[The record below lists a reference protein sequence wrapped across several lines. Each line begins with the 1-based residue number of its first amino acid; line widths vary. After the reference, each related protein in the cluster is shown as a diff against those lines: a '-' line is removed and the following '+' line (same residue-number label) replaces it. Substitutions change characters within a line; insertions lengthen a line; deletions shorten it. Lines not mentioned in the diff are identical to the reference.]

1 MLTKKLY
8 KSKIR
13 NLLISL
19 IIAFGSALLLQYV
32 FYYYNTEKITVARV
46 QKKIIAFEKRLD
58 EKIEEISL
66 LKLDDQSSV
75 RNYLHQH
82 YKNLYKEDKTE
93 VVIYKNDS
101 LTYWSDNVYPAEQIL
116 THAKKQ
122 IYVDKKGNG
131 FYLRKQK
138 KVNEYT
144 IVGVELIK
152 YSYPYKNQYLPDEF
166 NKALKVNSNY
176 IINLDTPEI
185 NPILDSDGNY
195 LFSLEAPQQKKQLKD
210 RIIYISSILYIAS
223 LILLI
228 SFIYFSVSYI
238 FRNKGPKIIS
248 NLIFVLLVIL
258 VRYIQQHYKIP
269 NIFYNTSLFDPYH
282 YATSSLLPSIGDFLL
297 NMIAVLQITFLLTK
311 YNSIKLQKNI
321 SKKYALVVEIGLQLV
336 LIGIIYVSAYL
347 IRTLVLN
354 STIDY
359 DFENILSLD
368 AVSHYAIMG
377 IACVLLIV
385 FFYSYWYYTSPIKHI
400 SVKQKQIISL
410 TIITIIILIG
420 LFKEGPLMSSEIIL
434 IIVFFALSF
443 IKDASFIKSNSNV
456 IKIIIMSVLSIYGT
470 FIINR
475 TETVRERNNRKI
487 IVAQLADARDNMLEF
502 YFEATKKD
510 ITSDTTI
517 KNLINNCTN
526 ISTENEIINHIYQKH
541 LSGFWDRYQTRI
553 TICNANKKLIIEPQN
568 VEENCNEYFNNY
580 ISNYMRPIGV
590 SGLYFLRQSVDV
602 MYYMGKITLESDNNE
617 TFTLYIEITS
627 NKLWK
632 SEGYPEL
639 LIENV
644 KHNTLNNYSYAYY
657 LNNELIRNVG
667 DFSYDVEF
675 HPAFE
680 EDNMY
685 YISFQDH
692 SHLVYSPNEETTVLL
707 SLKNDTVIEVIS
719 PFAYLLILMILY
731 TVAIFIL
738 SGNIKNDFKISYIS
752 LRDKVQMGVIILIIF
767 ITLILATISLNV
779 IYQINREQTVE
790 LLKQKLNTIVLEI
803 ESHPE
808 IIYYLSGETDDNDIE
823 KEDISTTL
831 TNLSDRYFTDI
842 IIYDSKGFVKSSSRS
857 KIFDK
862 ELVSEQINADC
873 FYKLDVN
880 KKTFVF
886 NEENIGNYKY
896 LSAYTPIRNY
906 DNKSVAIINI
916 PYYTKQDDIV
926 KKTSNVIIA
935 FSNVYII
942 ITIIT
947 LFVAYVVTS
956 YITKP
961 LQIIANKFRK
971 VKIGDTN
978 AKIEWHRD
986 DEIGKLIE
994 EYNRMI
1000 DELAKNAEILAR
1012 TEREGAWQQMAKQ
1025 VAHEIKNP
1033 LTPIKLSTQ
1042 LLMKAWEED
1051 SPDKEERLKKFA
1063 ETLITQIDTLSTIA
1077 SEFSDFAQMPK
1088 PIIEKI
1094 DIIPI
1099 IQQSVEIFKGQKNRK
1114 IILNNKYSNCFV
1126 YADSNHMLR
1135 VFNNIIKNALQSIP
1149 TYKKGIVE
1157 IEIIADTDKEKCL
1170 ISVKDNGTGIPKEK
1184 QSKIFSPEFTTKTT
1198 GMGLGLA
1205 MCKNIIIEIKGRI
1218 WFETAENVGTTFFV
1232 EIPLCEEQNF

>member
-1 MLTKKLY
+1 MLTKKVY

-32 FYYYNTEKITVARV
+32 YYYFNTEKITVSRV
-46 QKKIIAFEKRLD
+46 QKKIIAFENRLD

-82 YKNLYKEDKTE
+82 YKDLYREDKTE

-116 THAKKQ
+116 THTKKQ
-122 IYVDKKGNG
+122 TQIDKKGNG

-138 KVNEYT
+138 EVGEYT
-144 IVGVELIK
+144 VVGVELIK
-152 YSYPYKNQYLPDEF
+152 YSYPYKNKYLPDEF

-176 IINLDTPEI
+176 IINLDTPEE
-185 NPILDSDGNY
+185 NPIFDSDNNY
-195 LFSLEAPQQKKQLKD
+195 LFSLKAPQQKKQLKD
-210 RIIYISSILYIAS
+210 KIIYISSILYIAS

-228 SFIYFSVSYI
+228 SFIYFSISYI
-238 FRNKGPKIIS
+238 FRHKKQKVIP
-248 NLIFVLLVIL
+248 NLLFVLLVIL
-258 VRYIQQHYKIP
+258 LRYIQQNYKIP
-269 NIFYNTSLFDPYH
+269 DIFYNTSLFDPYH
-282 YATSSLLPSIGDFLL
+282 YATSSILPSIGDFLL
-297 NMIAVLQITFLLTK
+297 NMIAILQITFLLTK
-311 YNSIKLQKNI
+311 YNPLKLQKNL
-321 SKKYALVVEIGLQLV
+321 SKKDALVVEVALQLI
-336 LIGIIYVSAYL
+336 LIGVIYMTAYL
-347 IRTLVLN
+347 IRTLILN

-377 IACVLLIV
+377 IACVLLIL
-385 FFYSYWYYTSPIKHI
+385 FFYSHWYYTSSIKNV
-400 SVKQKQIISL
+400 SAKQKQIISL
-410 TIITIIILIG
+410 TIITLIILFSLLKSG
-420 LFKEGPLMSSEIIL
+420 TLLSSEIIL
-434 IIVFFALSF
+434 VIVFFALSF
-443 IKDASFIKSNSNV
+443 IKDASFVKSNNNV
-456 IKIIIMSVLSIYGT
+456 LRIIIISVLSIYGT

-475 TETVRERNNRKI
+475 TEDIRERNNRKI

-510 ITSDTTI
+510 ISADTTI
-517 KNLINNCTN
+517 KNLINNCQN
-526 ISTENEIINHIYQKH
+526 SSTENEIINYIYQKH
-541 LSGFWDRYQTRI
+541 LNGFWDRYQTRI
-553 TICNANKKLIIEPQN
+553 TICNAQKKLIIEPQN
-568 VEENCNEYFNNY
+568 VEENCNEYFSNY
-580 ISNYMRPIGV
+580 ISNYMRPIST

-602 MYYMGKITLESDNNE
+602 MYYMGKITFDSESDE
-617 TFTLYIEITS
+617 TFTIYIEITS

-644 KHNTLNNYSYAYY
+644 KHNSLTNYSYAYY

-685 YISFQDH
+685 YINFQDH
-692 SHLVYSPNEETTVLL
+692 SHLVYSPNSETTVLL
-707 SLKNDTVIEVIS
+707 SLKNDTVVEVIS
-719 PFAYLLILMILY
+719 PFAYLLVLMILY
-731 TVAIFIL
+731 TVAILIL
-738 SGNIKNDFKISYIS
+738 SSNIKNDFKISYVS
-752 LRDKVQMGVIILIIF
+752 LRDKVQIGVIILVIF

-808 IIYYLSGETDDNDIE
+808 IIYYLSGETDDEE
-823 KEDISTTL
+823 KEDIISTTL

-842 IIYDSKGFVKSSSRS
+842 IIYDNKGFVKSSSRS

-873 FYKLDVN
+873 FYRLEVN

-886 NEENIGNYKY
+886 NEENIGTYKY

-906 DNKSVAIINI
+906 DNKSVAIINM

-935 FSNVYII
+935 FSNVYIV

-947 LFVAYVVTS
+947 LFLAYVVTS

-1099 IQQSVEIFKGQKNRK
+1099 IQQSVEIFKGQKNRS
-1114 IILNNKYSNCFV
+1114 IILNNKYSKCFV

-1149 TYKKGIVE
+1149 TYKKGVVE

-1170 ISVKDNGTGIPKEK
+1170 ISVKDNGMGIPKEK

-1205 MCKNIIIEIKGRI
+1205 MCKNIIIETNGRI
-1218 WFETAENVGTTFFV
+1218 WFETAENVGTTFFI
-1232 EIPLCEEQNF
+1232 EIPLSEVQNS